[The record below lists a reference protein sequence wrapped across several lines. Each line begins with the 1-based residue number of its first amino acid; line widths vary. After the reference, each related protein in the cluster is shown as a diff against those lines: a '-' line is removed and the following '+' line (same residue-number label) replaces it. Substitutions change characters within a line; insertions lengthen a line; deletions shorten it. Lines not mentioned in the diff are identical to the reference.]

1 MMKSDQSSPE
11 EYDFVILGTG
21 EGAKYAAWTFARQGK
36 RVAAIDRKYIGGSC
50 PNIAC
55 LPSKNIIHSAKVA
68 SYFRSSEEFGITRVN
83 FKINMSGVR
92 DRKRKMVAGLVDIH
106 LANFKAS
113 GAELIMGSARFIGP
127 KTLEVTLLDG
137 GTRFLRGNKVI
148 ISTGTHATIE
158 PIPGLSESSPLTHVE
173 ALELDVIPE
182 HLLVLG
188 GGFIGLELAQ
198 AMRRFGS
205 RVTILDRNQRL
216 AHQEDEDVSAALHD
230 LCRDEGIE
238 LEMSAR
244 VTSVEGKSGQSV
256 KLRVVQGESETI
268 LEGTHLLVAT
278 GRTSNNKGIGLELA
292 GVELTNHGYIKVNE
306 RLETTAPDVWA
317 IGECAGSPQF
327 THIAFDDF
335 RVVRDNLAGGHRV
348 TTGRQ
353 VPFCLFTDPELARIG
368 LGETEAKERGIPYR
382 LAKIPMATVLRTH
395 TLSETR
401 GFMKALVDTK
411 SDRILGFT
419 VFGVAAGEIMATVQ
433 VAMIAGLP
441 YTVLRDAIFT
451 HPTLQE
457 GFIPLFST
465 IPPGSHETGKNAIT
479 PNATGVV
486 DLPCNRSV
494 VEVVDHL
501 ESLLEAK
508 GIKVF
513 SRIDQAAE
521 ARTAGLT
528 MRPTVLLI
536 FGDPKT
542 GTPLMDRYPSIAID
556 LPLKALVWESS
567 EGKVWLSY
575 NSPEFLQQRHRLDT
589 RPFEAIGNLLQ
600 AATQ

>member
-1 MMKSDQSSPE
+1 
-11 EYDFVILGTG
+11 
-21 EGAKYAAWTFARQGK
+21 
-36 RVAAIDRKYIGGSC
+36 VAAIDRKYIGGSC

-68 SYFRSSEEFGITRVN
+68 SYFQRSEEFGVTKDN
-83 FKINMSGVR
+83 FKINMPGVR

-113 GAELIMGSARFIGP
+113 GAELIMGAACFVGP
-127 KTLEVTLLDG
+127 KTLEITLNEG
-137 GTRFLRGNKVI
+137 GIRVLRGSKII

-173 ALELDVIPE
+173 ALELDHIPG

-198 AMRRFGS
+198 ALRRFGS
-205 RVTILDRNQRL
+205 QVTILDRNERL
-216 AHQEDEDVSAALHD
+216 AHQEDEDVSSGLHD

-238 LEMSAR
+238 LVMNVR
-244 VTSVEGKSGQSV
+244 VASVEGKSGQSV
-256 KLRVVQGESETI
+256 KLHVKQSGSEKI
-268 LEGTHLLVAT
+268 LEGTDLLVAT
-278 GRTSNNKGIGLELA
+278 GRTANTKGIGLELA
-292 GVELTNHGYIKVNE
+292 GVELTDRGYIKVNE

-327 THIAFDDF
+327 THIAYDDF
-335 RVVRDNLAGGHRV
+335 CVVRDNLAVGYRV

-395 TLSETR
+395 TLSEKR
-401 GFMKALVDTK
+401 GFMKALIDTK

-419 VFGVAAGEIMATVQ
+419 VFGVGAGEIMATVQ

-457 GFIPLFST
+457 GFISLFLTLPTS
-465 IPPGSHETGKNAIT
+465 SHETAN
-479 PNATGVV
+479 NSTGVI

-494 VEVVDHL
+494 VETIDKL
-501 ESLLEAK
+501 ESLLKAK
-508 GIKVF
+508 GIKIF

-528 MRPTVLLI
+528 MRPMVLLI

-542 GTPLMDRYPSIAID
+542 GTPLMNRYPSIAID
-556 LPLKALVWESS
+556 LPLKALVWEST

-575 NSPEFLQQRHRLDT
+575 NSPEFLHKRHVLDA
-589 RPFEAIGNLLQ
+589 RPFEAMGNLFQ